1 MARVFL
7 LLGTLFA
14 FTGVAAGAF
23 GSHAVRSKLTPE
35 RLGTFETA
43 VRYQFWHALA
53 LFGVVFVT
61 ALGPSRPFGWTS
73 YAPLVAVRHFNL
85 PDALAGLLFIA
96 GILLFSGSLYML
108 ALTADRR
115 WARVTPIG
123 GLCLLAGWA
132 SLGWA
137 ILVR

>member
-1 MARVFL
+1 MGRAFL
-7 LLGTLFA
+7 LVGTLFA

-23 GSHAVRSKLTPE
+23 GSHALRSKLTPE

-43 VRYQFWHALA
+43 VRYQLWHALA
-53 LFGVVFVT
+53 LFVVVFVN
-61 ALGPSRPFGWTS
+61 ALAFGPFGWTS
-73 YAPLVAVRHFNL
+73 SAALVAVRDFNL

-115 WARVTPIG
+115 WAGMTPIG

-132 SLGWA
+132 CLAWG
-137 ILVR
+137 ILLR